1 MHCTQQGFGKVGVS
15 SKAPEK
21 EKWVRNPGGVGWLAR
36 FTGGG
41 TQERLGFSL
50 EQSHKT
56 VR

>member
-21 EKWVRNPGGVGWLAR
+21 EKWVRNPGGLAK
-36 FTGGG
+36 FTGGA

-50 EQSHKT
+50 EQSHNT